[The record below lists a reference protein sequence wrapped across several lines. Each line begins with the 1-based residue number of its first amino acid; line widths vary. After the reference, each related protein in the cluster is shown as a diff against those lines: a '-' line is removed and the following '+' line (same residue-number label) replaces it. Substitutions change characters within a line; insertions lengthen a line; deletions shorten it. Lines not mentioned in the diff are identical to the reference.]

1 MEAVNETAT
10 PGCIPEAADENEWI
24 VATTGK
30 QKREV
35 AP

>member
-10 PGCIPEAADENEWI
+10 PGRIPEAADENERI

-30 QKREV
+30 QKLEV